1 MDVREHYQRCLNAF
15 RGKNYAAA
23 LACFED
29 YLTSSDLD
37 ASEQAKARRNVAECL
52 VELALAGQSA
62 SDLQARFST
71 NLDGYFAALAAVPP
85 TESLSSK
92 PLAELFACV
101 LRFLLQTAPLAE
113 TKRRIVAVHA
123 RFMLEGRPPLSDDE
137 VIDVFRKTL
146 DRERHNVDRHDHSA
160 RATAVAEA
168 LLDVLGDTPAMARQ
182 RATTY
187 DTLADIAYFHP
198 RNGQT
203 DVDRYTLVA
212 GYLQESLAADP
223 QDGFAREFLK
233 HVERLR
239 CVTLQIKRF
248 GHDVGNRLQNI
259 KLVTSRL
266 KASVASEEER
276 QLLHEIDR
284 DLKSLKVLGAIIN
297 GTEPEPSDWTA
308 VDPAELV
315 RQVIQGRGWPVSCV
329 TLVGEPTPWE
339 ICPDFLQVALHN
351 LVKNAV
357 EAYGRSGRSMPAKP
371 CLVTIDYAA
380 RTITVRDQ
388 AGGIDP
394 SLENIFDP
402 YVSSKGVSIGTSGLG
417 LTNARTAIEAHGKG
431 CALDL
436 AVPQPVDG
444 AEFVIRLPTH
454 LI

>member
-1 MDVREHYQRCLNAF
+1 MDAREHYQRCLHAF
-15 RGKNYAAA
+15 RGKDYAAA

-29 YLTSSDLD
+29 YLRLGNLSGRD
-37 ASEQAKARRNVAECL
+37 QAMARRNVAECL
-52 VELALAGQSA
+52 VELDLAGQA
-62 SDLQARFST
+62 TPDLQARFSL

-85 TESLSSK
+85 TDLSSK
-92 PLAELFACV
+92 PLAELFASV
-101 LRFLLQTAPLAE
+101 LRFILQTAPLAE
-113 TKRRIVAVHA
+113 TRQGIVAAHA
-123 RFMLEGRPPLSDDE
+123 RFMAEGRPRLSDEE
-137 VIDVFRKTL
+137 VIDAFRKTL
-146 DRERHNVDRHDHSA
+146 DRERLNVDRHDHSA

-168 LLDVLGDTPAMARQ
+168 LLAVLGDTPAMARQ
-182 RATTY
+182 RAATY

-198 RNGQT
+198 KNGQT
-203 DVDRYTLVA
+203 DVERYTLVA

-239 CVTLQIKRF
+239 SVTLQIKRF

-266 KASVASEEER
+266 KASVATEEER

-297 GTEPEPSDWTA
+297 RTLPEPSDWA
-308 VDPAELV
+308 VVDPSEFV
-315 RQVIQGRGWPVSCV
+315 RQVIQGRGWPASCLA
-329 TLVGEPTPWE
+329 LVGEPTPWE

-357 EAYGRSGRSMPAKP
+357 ESYGRTGLAVPAEP
-371 CLVTIDYAA
+371 CVVTIDYAA
-380 RTITVRDQ
+380 RTITVKDH

-417 LTNARTAIEAHGKG
+417 LTNARAAVEAHGRG
-431 CALDL
+431 CVLEL
-436 AVPQPVDG
+436 AARQPTDG

>member
-1 MDVREHYQRCLNAF
+1 MDSREHYQRCLHAF
-15 RGKNYAAA
+15 RGKDYAAA

-29 YLTSSDLD
+29 YLRQDKLSGRDL
-37 ASEQAKARRNVAECL
+37 AMARRNVAECL
-52 VELALAGQSA
+52 VELDVAGQSTP
-62 SDLQARFST
+62 DLQTRFSR

-85 TESLSSK
+85 TDLSSK
-92 PLAELFACV
+92 PLAELFASV
-101 LRFLLQTAPLAE
+101 LRFILQTAPLAE
-113 TKRRIVAVHA
+113 TRQRIVAAHA
-123 RFMLEGRPPLSDDE
+123 RFMAEGRPRLADE
-137 VIDVFRKTL
+137 EVVDAFRKTL

-168 LLDVLGDTPAMARQ
+168 LLAVLGDTPAMARQ
-182 RATTY
+182 RAATY

-198 RNGQT
+198 KNGQS
-203 DVDRYTLVA
+203 DVERYTLVA

-239 CVTLQIKRF
+239 SVTLQIKRF

-266 KASVASEEER
+266 KASVATEEER

-297 GTEPEPSDWTA
+297 RTLPEPSDWA
-308 VDPAELV
+308 VVDPAELV
-315 RQVIQGRGWPVSCV
+315 RQVIQGRGWPASCLA
-329 TLVGEPTPWE
+329 LVGEPTPWE

-357 EAYGRSGRSMPAKP
+357 EAYGRTGLAMPAEP
-371 CLVTIDYAA
+371 CIVTIDYAA
-380 RTITVRDQ
+380 RTITVRDH

-417 LTNARTAIEAHGKG
+417 LTNARAAVEAHGRA
-431 CALDL
+431 CVLDP
-436 AVPQPVDG
+436 AAPQPIDG

-454 LI
+454 LS